1 MSDADK
7 DEPKLVVDEDWKES
21 VQREKEQAAKQQQA
35 AAAGSEAETAADET
49 AAAAVPQA
57 ETAGESAG
65 AAGGQAAAPAP
76 EGAAGGGG
84 ELPPASF
91 DFLVTTLATQA
102 MMALGQFP
110 GPDGKVGEVEKPIA
124 KHYIDLLAVL
134 EEKTKGNLDAGEQK
148 LVSEVLHNLRMT
160 FVAVK

>member
-1 MSDADK
+1 MSDAEQ
-7 DEPKLVVDEDWKES
+7 DEPKLIIDEDWKET
-21 VQREKEQAAKQQQA
+21 VQREKEQAAAKSATSQPGA
-35 AAAGSEAETAADET
+35 SGNAVSE
-49 AAAAVPQA
+49 QA
-57 ETAGESAG
+57 ESADR
-65 AAGGQAAAPAP
+65 ATQS
-76 EGAAGGGG
+76 
-84 ELPPASF
+84 LPPANF

-124 KHYIDLLAVL
+124 KHYIDMLAVL

-148 LVSEVLHNLRMT
+148 LLSEILHNLRMT